1 MSIKLLDTIYKLTDN
16 ADKLDGYH
24 ESSFWRNDATNKIWN
39 PSTNIKMTP
48 TSSGQEWSFDFRDK
62 GSNTGSYWQVWD
74 ESKTTLL
81 KVDADSGVVSAPYGF
96 SGSLS
101 GNASTATALTS
112 NAGSTTQP
120 IYFSGGKPVACTYT
134 LGKSVP
140 SNAVFTDTWR
150 GITDS
155 YSGTDSTISLSQK
168 GAKALYDALAN
179 GYATS
184 AGNADTLDNYHRK
197 GLYSS
202 IPEWISANE
211 YTKTVTVNGDANT
224 YYPVVISTP
233 TDKEFPGYI
242 SVWKN
247 LGTATAAYSGNHS
260 NGTSS
265 MWLTYEVRNWYWDG
279 NGGYLKC
286 WYRSMPYATLCAKAE
301 AAGSGVGALVVYLR
315 GGGTQYKVSST
326 YGASATVYLSST
338 NIGDSTY
345 PVNVSPTTSIGN
357 QGMLSNTYLG
367 YGSISGSSGS
377 VRDAGNSTEITFK
390 YSSGGFSSNPSYLAA
405 WNNYQITY
413 VSPSNVTVGNATTA
427 TKLGTDAGSSTNPV
441 YFSGGKPVA
450 CTYSLNKT
458 VPSDAKFTDTNT
470 WRGITDSYSGT
481 DSTISLSQKGG
492 NALYN
497 ALVNGYAN
505 SAGSAGALTNLSRV
519 TQAVWGTL
527 TSANGYK
534 DIGSWNESDGGSWSI
549 QAKGGQISMQIDG
562 EYYANEGKNK
572 VLHNG
577 NTYVT
582 NGYGVINGSTI
593 TAINYASSAGSADF
607 AGLLT
612 KQGGTSTS
620 ASTWNPLTSYTK
632 VWGQKFINTSISSDS
647 GDILY
652 YLRSSSYASGGTE
665 LCVCIDGDYY
675 AGTGQ
680 YKVIHAGNI
689 GSQSV
694 NYASSSGNADTVD
707 GYHATSFWRSDGGTW
722 NPGANI
728 SLSATANDQEWS
740 FDMSRNG
747 KTGCYWH
754 VWDSSLGS
762 CLKVEADSGKVTAS
776 YTFNCTTLQ
785 IGGQTITFTT

>member
-1 MSIKLLDTIYKLTDN
+1 MSIKLKDTIYDLINN

-24 ESSFWRNDATNKIWN
+24 ESSFWRNDASNKIWN

-81 KVDADSGVVSAPYGF
+81 KVDADSGIVSAPYGF

-168 GAKALYDALAN
+168 GAKALYDALVN
-179 GYATS
+179 GYASS

-202 IPEWISANE
+202 IPAWINANE

-247 LGTATAAYSGNHS
+247 LGSTTASYSGNHS

-345 PVNVSPTTSIGN
+345 PVNVSPTTSVGN
-357 QGMLSNTYLG
+357 GGMLSNTYLG

-481 DSTISLSQKGG
+481 ATDTSLSQKGG

-505 SAGSAGALTNLSRV
+505 SAGSAGALTNLTRAS
-519 TQAVWGTL
+519 QAAWGTL
-527 TSANGYK
+527 TSSNGYK

-612 KQGGTSTS
+612 KQGGTSTGV
-620 ASTWNPLTSYTK
+620 ATWNPKSSWTK
-632 VWGQKFINTSISSDS
+632 VWGQKFTDTSISSDT

-652 YLRSSSYASGGTE
+652 YLRSASYASGGTE

-680 YKVIHAGNI
+680 YKVIHEGNI

-707 GYHATSFWRSDGGTW
+707 GYHASSLWRSDGGSW
-722 NPGANI
+722 NPSANI
-728 SLSATANDQEWS
+728 SLTATANGQEWS
-740 FDMSRNG
+740 FDINRNG

-762 CLKVEADSGKVTAS
+762 CLTVNADDGKVTAS
-776 YTFNCTTLQ
+776 YTFNCATLQ

>member
-81 KVDADSGVVSAPYGF
+81 KVDADSGIVSAPYGF

-101 GNASTATALTS
+101 GNASSATALTS
-112 NAGSTTQP
+112 NAGSSTQP

-140 SNAVFTDTWR
+140 SNAVFTDT
-150 GITDS
+150 
-155 YSGTDSTISLSQK
+155 
-168 GAKALYDALAN
+168 
-179 GYATS
+179 
-184 AGNADTLDNYHRK
+184 
-197 GLYSS
+197 
-202 IPEWISANE
+202 
-211 YTKTVTVNGDANT
+211 
-224 YYPVVISTP
+224 
-233 TDKEFPGYI
+233 
-242 SVWKN
+242 
-247 LGTATAAYSGNHS
+247 
-260 NGTSS
+260 
-265 MWLTYEVRNWYWDG
+265 
-279 NGGYLKC
+279 
-286 WYRSMPYATLCAKAE
+286 
-301 AAGSGVGALVVYLR
+301 
-315 GGGTQYKVSST
+315 
-326 YGASATVYLSST
+326 
-338 NIGDSTY
+338 
-345 PVNVSPTTSIGN
+345 
-357 QGMLSNTYLG
+357 
-367 YGSISGSSGS
+367 
-377 VRDAGNSTEITFK
+377 
-390 YSSGGFSSNPSYLAA
+390 
-405 WNNYQITY
+405 
-413 VSPSNVTVGNATTA
+413 
-427 TKLGTDAGSSTNPV
+427 
-441 YFSGGKPVA
+441 
-450 CTYSLNKT
+450 
-458 VPSDAKFTDTNT
+458 NT

-481 DSTISLSQKGG
+481 ATDTSLSQKGG

-505 SAGSAGALTNLSRV
+505 SAGSAGALTNLTRAS
-519 TQAVWGTL
+519 QAAWGTL

-534 DIGSWNESDGGSWSI
+534 DIGSWNESDGSGGSWSI

-707 GYHATSFWRSDGGTW
+707 GYHASSLWRSDGGTW

-776 YTFNCTTLQ
+776 YTFNCATLQ